1 MADNAEN
8 LTAPKNGSAT
18 RKLTGCILSN
28 DGWRP
33 NGELNGSWPAN
44 GRTNE
49 DGRYRY
55 SGRTDG
61 STLSTWLGFTRW
73 NWKASSWWPSA
84 KKRGTFQNCLLRRHG
99 VVATG
104 SIREAQMDL
113 VVTTVVEAVE
123 AVEVTKVVRVLVL
136 PDTNFWRTTCV
147 TADDRV
153 MNTNNRL
160 KENFIFLPFDK
171 LIYERLQMN
180 CINSMKLCVFYTPS
194 KLFVSRA

>member
-1 MADNAEN
+1 
-8 LTAPKNGSAT
+8 
-18 RKLTGCILSN
+18 
-28 DGWRP
+28 
-33 NGELNGSWPAN
+33 
-44 GRTNE
+44 
-49 DGRYRY
+49 
-55 SGRTDG
+55 
-61 STLSTWLGFTRW
+61 
-73 NWKASSWWPSA
+73 
-84 KKRGTFQNCLLRRHG
+84 
-99 VVATG
+99 
-104 SIREAQMDL
+104 MDL